1 MELKPAVEAILFASD
16 DPITPSKIAE
26 ALKEAMPEVKP
37 GDVKE
42 VLDGLKAEYENAAR
56 GFALEEIAGGVQL
69 LTRPQFADIIAKLR
83 RSKAEKKL
91 SAAALETLA
100 IIAYKQPVKRA
111 DLEAI
116 RGVASGEVIRAL
128 MERRLV
134 KIVGR
139 EDLPG
144 APVQYG
150 TTGEFLEAFGIR
162 ALEDLP
168 RPEEV
173 K

>member
-1 MELKPAVEAILFASD
+1 MDIKQAVEAALFASD
-16 DPITPSKIAE
+16 DPISLSKLHDLVPEAKPAE
-26 ALKEAMPEVKP
+26 IREAVDALKS
-37 GDVKE
+37 
-42 VLDGLKAEYENAAR
+42 EYDSQGRA
-56 GFALEEIAGGVQL
+56 FSIEEIAEGVQV
-69 LTRPQFADIIAKLR
+69 LTRPAHADIVARLR

-91 SAAALETLA
+91 SGAALEVLA
-100 IIAYKQPVKRA
+100 IVAYRQPVKRA
-111 DLEAI
+111 DIEAI
-116 RGVASGEVIRAL
+116 RGVQSGEILRAL

-134 KIVGR
+134 RIAGR
-139 EDLPG
+139 EDAPG

-150 TTGEFLEAFGIR
+150 TTKEFLEAFGIR

>member
-1 MELKPAVEAILFASD
+1 MDVKQAVEAALFASD
-16 DPITPSKIAE
+16 DPISLSRLRDLLPEANPAE
-26 ALKEAMPEVKP
+26 IRSAVDA
-37 GDVKE
+37 
-42 VLDGLKAEYENAAR
+42 LKAEYDTQGRA
-56 GFALEEIAGGVQL
+56 FSIEEIAEGVQV
-69 LTRPQFADIIAKLR
+69 LTRPAHADIIARLR

-91 SAAALETLA
+91 SGAALEVLA
-100 IIAYKQPVKRA
+100 IVAYKQPVKRA
-111 DLEAI
+111 DIEAI
-116 RGVASGEVIRAL
+116 RGVQSGEILRAL

-134 KIVGR
+134 RIAGR
-139 EDLPG
+139 EDAPG

-150 TTGEFLEAFGIR
+150 TTKEFLEAFGLR

>member
-1 MELKPAVEAILFASD
+1 MDIKQAVEAALFASD
-16 DPITPSKIAE
+16 DPITLSKLHDLVPEAKPAE
-26 ALKEAMPEVKP
+26 IREAVDALKS
-37 GDVKE
+37 
-42 VLDGLKAEYENAAR
+42 EYDSQGRA
-56 GFALEEIAGGVQL
+56 FSIEEIAEGVQV
-69 LTRPQFADIIAKLR
+69 LTRPAHADIVARLR

-91 SAAALETLA
+91 SGAALEVLA
-100 IIAYKQPVKRA
+100 IVAYRQPVKRA
-111 DLEAI
+111 DIEAI
-116 RGVASGEVIRAL
+116 RGVQSGEILRAL

-134 KIVGR
+134 RIAGR
-139 EDLPG
+139 EDAPG

-150 TTGEFLEAFGIR
+150 TTKEFLEAFGIR

>member
-1 MELKPAVEAILFASD
+1 MDVKQAVEAVLFASD
-16 DPITPSKIAE
+16 DPVSIARLHDLLPE
-26 ALKEAMPEVKP
+26 AKPAEIKEAVSA
-37 GDVKE
+37 
-42 VLDGLKAEYENAAR
+42 LRAEYEAQGRAY
-56 GFALEEIAGGVQL
+56 AVEEIAEGVQV
-69 LTRPQFADIIAKLR
+69 LTRPAHADIIARLR

-91 SAAALETLA
+91 SGAALEVLA
-100 IIAYKQPVKRA
+100 IVAYKQPVKRA
-111 DLEAI
+111 DIEAI
-116 RGVASGEVIRAL
+116 RGVQSGEILRAL

-134 KIVGR
+134 RIAGR
-139 EDLPG
+139 EDAPG

-150 TTGEFLEAFGIR
+150 TTKEFLEAFGLR

>member
-1 MELKPAVEAILFASD
+1 MDVKHAVEAALFACD
-16 DPITPSKIAE
+16 DPISLSRLHDLLPEAKPAE
-26 ALKEAMPEVKP
+26 IREAV
-37 GDVKE
+37 DA
-42 VLDGLKAEYENAAR
+42 LKAEYDSQGRA
-56 GFALEEIAGGVQL
+56 FSIEEIAEGVQV
-69 LTRPQFADIIAKLR
+69 LTRPAHADIIARLR

-91 SAAALETLA
+91 SGAALEVLA
-100 IIAYKQPVKRA
+100 IVAYRQPVKRA
-111 DLEAI
+111 DIEAI
-116 RGVASGEVIRAL
+116 RGVQSGELLRAL

-134 KIVGR
+134 RIAGR
-139 EDLPG
+139 EDAPG

-150 TTGEFLEAFGIR
+150 TTKEFLEAFGLR

>member
-1 MELKPAVEAILFASD
+1 MDVKQAVEAVLFASE
-16 DPITPSKIAE
+16 DPIPVSRIHDLIPEAKPAE
-26 ALKEAMPEVKP
+26 IKDAIQALKT
-37 GDVKE
+37 D
-42 VLDGLKAEYENAAR
+42 YESGNRALT
-56 GFALEEIAGGVQL
+56 LEEIAGGVQL
-69 LTRPQFADIIAKLR
+69 LTRPQYGDIISRLAR
-83 RSKAEKKL
+83 ARAEKKL
-91 SAAALETLA
+91 SGAALEVLA

-111 DLEAI
+111 DIEAI
-116 RGVASGEVIRAL
+116 RGVQSGEILRAL

-139 EDLPG
+139 EDVPG

-150 TTGEFLEAFGIR
+150 TTKEFLEAFGLR

>member
-1 MELKPAVEAILFASD
+1 VDLKQAIEAILFASD
-16 DPITPSKIAE
+16 DPVTAAKIH
-26 ALKEAMPEVKP
+26 
-37 GDVKE
+37 E
-42 VLDGLKAEYENAAR
+42 VLPEQKLSDIKDALQQLKAEHDAAGR
-56 GFALEEIAGGVQL
+56 GYTLEEIAGGWQL
-69 LTRPQFADIIAKLR
+69 LTRPQYADIIAKLR
-83 RSKAEKKL
+83 RSRAEKKL

-100 IIAYKQPVKRA
+100 IIAYKQPIKRA

-116 RGVASGEVIRAL
+116 RGVASGDVIRAL

-134 KIVGR
+134 RIVGR
-139 EDLPG
+139 EEVPG

-162 ALEDLP
+162 SLEDLP